1 MTIVTIEIDGSG
13 AIVLRGAE
21 DVSCPI
27 TTQNIAANLEARD
40 SAINIAN
47 YGPLDPTQENAD
59 YWGAAADRWNVS
71 VEEVKTARCGNCA
84 AFNVTS
90 RMRAC
95 IAGGVSGPD
104 TWLGATDLGYCEV
117 FGFKCASA
125 RRCDAWVQ
133 GGPLTDELEQS
144 MQPQPGDEDEYDEAA
159 QATKIAAPGW
169 MRANARRGIEWVNEG
184 EGGDGLTP
192 QTMREAR
199 AMAGG
204 SVSDDKAMRMAA
216 WFARHMMDLD
226 APAATVG
233 ADGYPSPGVVAHAL
247 WGGGSKTD
255 SKRAAAWARAHRNGA
270 AKASTQ
276 PRMPAG
282 SSAGGQFGSGGG
294 GSAGAGGGA
303 TSEGGAASGTSDAQE
318 LTDREAI
325 KEAVKDV
332 DGWRRD
338 NTPQDRAARTI
349 ARGAL
354 SEALDPD
361 PDGET
366 RTFVKRGADGKVVAV
381 SSIQPH
387 DTFVKVETLAVN
399 PAASGQGI
407 GRQMMSHAAGIAV
420 TKKQGIELAA
430 DPGAVGF
437 YKAIG
442 MKAIKGRSFG
452 FAFTAQAAAAF
463 AASNPQKAT
472 SMSNAEIDST
482 EPRSGLFTVPDAT
495 KASTQPRVPAG
506 SSAGGQF
513 GAGGAGGTGGGTGVA
528 GDGGAGGGTSEPKQI
543 TDEAEIQQAEE
554 DVANWPND
562 GSYEQDMAQSLAM
575 GSLSDALTGE
585 MMPAMT
591 YVKRGADGK
600 VVAVSQIDGESKTRV
615 TVNYLAV
622 SPASQGQGL
631 GRQMMAHATE
641 IAVEQGKG
649 LSLSPISSA
658 VPFYEKI
665 GMQLAP
671 AGARDEGTMSFSK
684 MRAKE
689 FFMRNPQK
697 AARGILNA
705 EIDSL
710 EPVSGL
716 FAIPGETKAST
727 QPRMPAGSRQGGQ
740 FGAGGGGA
748 GGTGTAARA
757 FKAGQDEEIND
768 ALKQEQG
775 AYIDA
780 LTKDQARSVSDY
792 QQIETYEEV
801 NGGLRGATPLSPES
815 QTLVANL
822 DSTIAGASMGT
833 STTVFRGVVDDSG
846 ALEQLK
852 VGDTILEKAYSS
864 TSPNPAV
871 AEAFANDPYSSE
883 GKPYV
888 LQIEVPAKHPA
899 IAADVVSNKLAGR
912 DLVQTDPMT
921 VELTGYTR
929 LNEVILPR
937 NLGMTVTAITKK
949 ESATYIKVSITK

>member
-27 TTQNIAANLEARD
+27 ATQNIAANLEARD
-40 SAINIAN
+40 SAISIAN

-71 VEEVKTARCGNCA
+71 VEEVKTARCGDCA

-90 RMRAC
+90 RMHAC

-270 AKASTQ
+270 
-276 PRMPAG
+276 
-282 SSAGGQFGSGGG
+282 
-294 GSAGAGGGA
+294 
-303 TSEGGAASGTSDAQE
+303 
-318 LTDREAI
+318 
-325 KEAVKDV
+325 
-332 DGWRRD
+332 
-338 NTPQDRAARTI
+338 
-349 ARGAL
+349 
-354 SEALDPD
+354 
-361 PDGET
+361 
-366 RTFVKRGADGKVVAV
+366 
-381 SSIQPH
+381 
-387 DTFVKVETLAVN
+387 
-399 PAASGQGI
+399 
-407 GRQMMSHAAGIAV
+407 
-420 TKKQGIELAA
+420 
-430 DPGAVGF
+430 
-437 YKAIG
+437 
-442 MKAIKGRSFG
+442 
-452 FAFTAQAAAAF
+452 
-463 AASNPQKAT
+463 
-472 SMSNAEIDST
+472 
-482 EPRSGLFTVPDAT
+482 T

-562 GSYEQDMAQSLAM
+562 GSYEQDMAQALAM

-649 LSLSPISSA
+649 LSLSPVSSA

-671 AGARDEGTMSFSK
+671 VGARDEGTMSFSK

-716 FAIPGETKAST
+716 FAIPGETKASQ

-740 FGAGGGGA
+740 FGTGGGGA

-757 FKAGQDEEIND
+757 FKAGQCAATAASI
-768 ALKQEQG
+768 G
-775 AYIDA
+775 A
-780 LTKDQARSVSDY
+780 
-792 QQIETYEEV
+792 
-801 NGGLRGATPLSPES
+801 
-815 QTLVANL
+815 
-822 DSTIAGASMGT
+822 AGA
-833 STTVFRGVVDDSG
+833 R
-846 ALEQLK
+846 A
-852 VGDTILEKAYSS
+852 
-864 TSPNPAV
+864 
-871 AEAFANDPYSSE
+871 
-883 GKPYV
+883 
-888 LQIEVPAKHPA
+888 
-899 IAADVVSNKLAGR
+899 
-912 DLVQTDPMT
+912 
-921 VELTGYTR
+921 
-929 LNEVILPR
+929 
-937 NLGMTVTAITKK
+937 
-949 ESATYIKVSITK
+949 

>member
-21 DVSCPI
+21 DVSCPVA
-27 TTQNIAANLEARD
+27 TQNIAANLEARD

-59 YWGAAADRWNVS
+59 YWGAAADRWDVS

-84 AFNVTS
+84 AFNITS
-90 RMRAC
+90 RIRAC
-95 IAGGVSGPD
+95 IADGVSGPD

-133 GGPLTDELEQS
+133 GGPLTDELAES
-144 MQPQPGDEDEYDEAA
+144 MEPQPGDEDEYDDAA

-216 WFARHMMDLD
+216 WFARHMVDLD

-270 AKASTQ
+270 AKAS
-276 PRMPAG
+276 
-282 SSAGGQFGSGGG
+282 
-294 GSAGAGGGA
+294 
-303 TSEGGAASGTSDAQE
+303 
-318 LTDREAI
+318 
-325 KEAVKDV
+325 V
-332 DGWRRD
+332 
-338 NTPQDRAARTI
+338 
-349 ARGAL
+349 
-354 SEALDPD
+354 
-361 PDGET
+361 
-366 RTFVKRGADGKVVAV
+366 
-381 SSIQPH
+381 
-387 DTFVKVETLAVN
+387 
-399 PAASGQGI
+399 
-407 GRQMMSHAAGIAV
+407 
-420 TKKQGIELAA
+420 
-430 DPGAVGF
+430 
-437 YKAIG
+437 
-442 MKAIKGRSFG
+442 
-452 FAFTAQAAAAF
+452 
-463 AASNPQKAT
+463 
-472 SMSNAEIDST
+472 
-482 EPRSGLFTVPDAT
+482 
-495 KASTQPRVPAG
+495 QPRVPAG
-506 SSAGGQF
+506 SRQGGQF
-513 GAGGAGGTGGGTGVA
+513 GAGSAGGGTGVA

-562 GSYEQDMAQSLAM
+562 GSYEQDMAQALAM

-649 LSLSPISSA
+649 LSLSPVSSA

-671 AGARDEGTMSFSK
+671 VGARDEGTMSFSK

-697 AARGILNA
+697 AARDILNA

-710 EPVSGL
+710 EPISGL

-748 GGTGTAARA
+748 GGTGTAPRA

-801 NGGLRGATPLSPES
+801 NGGLRGAAPLSPES
-815 QTLVANL
+815 QALVANL
-822 DSTIAGASMGT
+822 DSTIAGASMDT